1 MMKGNFKTYCLQ
13 AARYYL
19 LLNRSCCNSVSLF
32 EHILPKL
39 KCLDKWLWT
48 GASKTS
54 PQRSIVML
62 LLISMDNWLVLLILY
77 YSLFLM
83 VQMVQRSLQYMMLIT
98 VTLEENPTRLAI
110 WILLLRVWLFLN
122 HQIKNLAS
130 FVVVVVTPR
139 PTSEILLF
147 WWRSHGERIA
157 WKPWYQ
163 LISYYLV
170 VQMWHLMTRNFFMWC
185 DGWKKGLLLI

>member
-62 LLISMDNWLVLLILY
+62 LLISMDNWLVLLRLC

-110 WILLLRVWLFLN
+110 WILLLPVSQFLN
-122 HQIKNLAS
+122 HQIKNFAS
-130 FVVVVVTPR
+130 FVVVVTPR
-139 PTSEILLF
+139 RRQKCSPSGGGAMASAYPGSPHINWSLII
-147 WWRSHGERIA
+147 WWFKCGI
-157 WKPWYQ
+157 
-163 LISYYLV
+163 
-170 VQMWHLMTRNFFMWC
+170 
-185 DGWKKGLLLI
+185 